1 MLLVAEQQ
9 VANPAV
15 LNSKDSELL
24 GVEVPPMDKTVLISH
39 GNTRPNEEVAGT
51 KTLLFLYFNAVVVS
65 DASRTLLVARVTE
78 AASLRRRVKRLASIS
93 TI

>member
-1 MLLVAEQQ
+1 VLLVAEQQ

-24 GVEVPPMDKTVLISH
+24 GVEVPPIVKTVLISQ
-39 GNTRPNEEVAGT
+39 GATKPKEDVAGT

-65 DASRTLLVARVTE
+65 EASRTLLVARVTE

>member
-1 MLLVAEQQ
+1 MLLVSEQQ

-15 LNSKDSELL
+15 LKSNDSELL
-24 GVEVPPMDKTVLISH
+24 GVEVPPIVKTVLISH
-39 GNTRPNEEVAGT
+39 GATNPNEDVAGT

>member
-1 MLLVAEQQ
+1 VLLVSEQQ

-15 LNSKDSELL
+15 LKSNDSELL
-24 GVEVPPMDKTVLISH
+24 GVEAPPIDKTVLISH
-39 GNTRPNEEVAGT
+39 GATNPNDDVAGT
-51 KTLLFLYFNAVVVS
+51 KTLLFLYFRAVVVS

>member
-1 MLLVAEQQ
+1 MLLVSEQQ

-15 LNSKDSELL
+15 LKSNDSELL
-24 GVEVPPMDKTVLISH
+24 GVEEPPIDKTVLMAQGS
-39 GNTRPNEEVAGT
+39 TKPNDDVAGT
-51 KTLLFLYFNAVVVS
+51 KTRLFLYFSAVVVS
-65 DASRTLLVARVTE
+65 EASRTLFVANVTD